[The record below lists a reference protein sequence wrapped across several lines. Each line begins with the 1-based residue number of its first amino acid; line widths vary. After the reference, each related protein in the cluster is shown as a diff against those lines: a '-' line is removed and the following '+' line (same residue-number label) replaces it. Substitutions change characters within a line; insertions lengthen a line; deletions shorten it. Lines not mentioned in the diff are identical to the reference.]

1 MKILLTHCDYIEYEK
16 KKKAIES
23 AEQTDTDKERIE
35 ECLVVFCS
43 AEQGDDESVAEKTV
57 AEIKKVAEQVHTK
70 TIVVYP
76 FVHLKRSLM
85 IININKATK
94 KAKPTLCAI
103 CSALGLT
110 FLPKNFSKI
119 KNINLP
125 PSSAGIGKILRT
137 ARFSERSP
145 TSCITESQPKETA
158 CEVMAAIPTGPATP
172 SGKGVISRGLI
183 E

>member
-76 FVHLKRSLM
+76 FVHLSS
-85 IININKATK
+85 TP
-94 KAKPTLCAI
+94 AKPAVALSIVIKIAQSLKKDYEVHRSPFGWYKSFELKI
-103 CSALGLT
+103 CS
-110 FLPKNFSKI
+110 
-119 KNINLP
+119 
-125 PSSAGIGKILRT
+125 
-137 ARFSERSP
+137 
-145 TSCITESQPKETA
+145 
-158 CEVMAAIPTGPATP
+158 
-172 SGKGVISRGLI
+172 SGKNHTS
-183 E
+183 